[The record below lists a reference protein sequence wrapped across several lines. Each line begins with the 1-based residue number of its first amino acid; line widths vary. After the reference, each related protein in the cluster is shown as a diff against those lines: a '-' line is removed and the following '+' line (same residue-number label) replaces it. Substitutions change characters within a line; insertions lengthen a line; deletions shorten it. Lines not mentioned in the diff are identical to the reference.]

1 MSRSKDPFMAKPIF
15 KYTTEQQHLRNCQLR
30 ISGLLID
37 IKRGLPYQ
45 TELNRLTAARADI
58 LTRISATDL
67 AAMVAHE
74 NRVLTVAEK
83 AAEAKALVERMSE
96 NRDSSSI

>member
-1 MSRSKDPFMAKPIF
+1 MSKVTFT
-15 KYTTEQQHLRNCQLR
+15 YNTEQQHLRNCQHR
-30 ISGLLID
+30 INGLLID

-45 TELNRLTAARADI
+45 TELNRLTAAREDI

-74 NRVLTVAEK
+74 TRVLTVAER

>member
-1 MSRSKDPFMAKPIF
+1 MSKVTFT
-15 KYTTEQQHLRNCQLR
+15 YNTEQQHLRSCQLR
-30 ISGLLID
+30 INGLTTD
-37 IKRGLPYQ
+37 INRGLPYQ
-45 TELNRLTAARADI
+45 SELNRLTAARADI

-74 NRVLTVAEK
+74 TRVLTVAER
-83 AAEAKALVERMSE
+83 AAEAKALVERRSE

>member
-1 MSRSKDPFMAKPIF
+1 MSNKKTFT
-15 KYTTEQQHLRNCQLR
+15 YTVEQQHLRRCQMR
-30 ISGLLID
+30 INGLTTD
-37 IKRGLPYQ
+37 INRGLPFQ
-45 TELNRLTAARADI
+45 SELNRLTAARADI

-67 AAMVAHE
+67 AAMEAHE
-74 NRVLTVAEK
+74 NRVLTVAER

>member
-1 MSRSKDPFMAKPIF
+1 MAKPIF

-30 ISGLLID
+30 INGLTTD
-37 IKRGLPYQ
+37 INRGRPFQ

-58 LTRISATDL
+58 LSRISATDL
-67 AAMVAHE
+67 AAMEAHE